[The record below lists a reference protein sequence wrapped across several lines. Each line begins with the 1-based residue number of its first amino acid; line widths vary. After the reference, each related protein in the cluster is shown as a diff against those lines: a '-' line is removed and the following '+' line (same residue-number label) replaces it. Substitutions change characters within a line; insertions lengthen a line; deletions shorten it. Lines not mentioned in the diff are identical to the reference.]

1 MEEIFNRLLQA
12 QITPNGLYVLYCIK
26 NKIKCSDSINFNIEV
41 LRLKSGNYLTESLE
55 LSGNSLKFI
64 EEIDSYFKKSKKKT
78 SKNLMGDDFLDNIKL
93 YNELFPKGKLPSGV
107 PARVNVK
114 GLENAF
120 RWFFENFSYSWETV
134 LQATDKYVDEYSMNR
149 YNYMRNS
156 QYFVRKQNT
165 DKTWDSTLATY
176 CDMIEADDYE
186 ETNYFKENIV

>member
-1 MEEIFNRLLQA
+1 MEEVFNRLIKA
-12 QITPNGLYVLYCIK
+12 GISPNSFYVLY
-26 NKIKCSDSINFNIEV
+26 SIYNNVVPDKLVNSSIEV
-41 LRLKSGNYLTESLE
+41 TKLKLDNWVTEDLQ
-55 LSGNSLKFI
+55 LSDKSLKFI
-64 EEIDSYFKKSKKKT
+64 SEIDGFFKKSKKKT

-107 PARVNVK
+107 PARVNIK

-134 LQATDKYVDEYSMNR
+134 LKATEKYVDEYSMAR

-186 ETNYFKENIV
+186 EPNYFKENIV

>member
-1 MEEIFNRLLQA
+1 MQEVFDKLIKA
-12 QITPNGLYVLYCIK
+12 GISPNAFYVLYCIH
-26 NKIKCSDSINFNIEV
+26 NKIVPNKFVNTSLEV
-41 LRLKSGNYLTESLE
+41 SRLLSGNYLTESLE
-55 LSGNSLKFI
+55 LSGNSLKFMSEI
-64 EEIDSYFKKSKKKT
+64 EGYFKKSKKKT
-78 SKNLMGDDFLDNIKL
+78 SQILMGDDFQDNLKA

-107 PARVNVK
+107 PARVNIK

-120 RWFFENFSYSWETV
+120 RWFFENFNYSWETV
-134 LQATDKYVDEYSMNR
+134 LKATEKYVDEYSMNR

-186 ETNYFKENIV
+186 EPNYFKENIV

>member
-1 MEEIFNRLLQA
+1 MEEVFNRLIKA
-12 QITPNGLYVLYCIK
+12 GISPNSFYVLY
-26 NKIKCSDSINFNIEV
+26 SIYNNVVPDKLVNSSIEV
-41 LRLKSGNYLTESLE
+41 TKLKLDNWVTEDLE
-55 LSGNSLKFI
+55 LSDKSLKFI
-64 EEIDSYFKKSKKKT
+64 SEIDEFFKKSKKKT

-186 ETNYFKENIV
+186 EPNYFKEHIV

>member
-1 MEEIFNRLLQA
+1 MLH
-12 QITPNGLYVLYCIK
+12 CIH
-26 NKIKCSDSINFNIEV
+26 NNIVPSKIVNASIEV
-41 LRLKSGNYLTESLE
+41 ARLKSGNYLTESLE
-55 LSGNSLKFI
+55 LSGNSIKFI
-64 EEIDSYFKKSKKKT
+64 QEIDGYFKKSKKKT
-78 SKNLMGDDFLDNIKL
+78 TQNLLGDDFLEKL
-93 YNELFPKGKLPSGV
+93 QEYNEIFPKGKLPSGV
-107 PARVNVK
+107 PARVNIK

-134 LQATDKYVDEYSMNR
+134 LKATEKYVDEYSMNR

-186 ETNYFKENIV
+186 EPNYFKEHVV

>member
-1 MEEIFNRLLQA
+1 MSQMGL
-12 QITPNGLYVLYCIK
+12 TPNMFYVLYCIH
-26 NKIKCSDSINFNIEV
+26 INVVPDKSVNSSLEV
-41 LRLKSGNYLTESLE
+41 SKLISGNYLTESLE
-55 LSGNSLKFI
+55 LSENSLKFMS
-64 EEIDSYFKKSKKKT
+64 EVEGYFKKSKKKT
-78 SKNLMGDDFLDNIKL
+78 SKILMGDDFQDNLKT

-107 PARVNVK
+107 PARVNIK

-134 LQATDKYVDEYSMNR
+134 LKATEKYVDEYSMNR

-186 ETNYFKENIV
+186 EPSYFKENIV

>member
-1 MEEIFNRLLQA
+1 MEEVFNRLLKA
-12 QITPNGLYVLYCIK
+12 GISPNSFYVLY
-26 NKIKCSDSINFNIEV
+26 SIYNNVVPDKLVNSSIEV
-41 LRLKSGNYLTESLE
+41 AKLKLTDWLTEDLQ
-55 LSGNSLKFI
+55 LSDKSLKFI
-64 EEIDSYFKKSKKKT
+64 SEIDGFFKKSKKKT

-107 PARVNVK
+107 PARVNIK

-134 LQATDKYVDEYSMNR
+134 LKATDKYVDEYSMNR

-186 ETNYFKENIV
+186 EPSYFKEHIV

>member
-1 MEEIFNRLLQA
+1 MEEVFNRLIKA
-12 QITPNGLYVLYCIK
+12 GISPNSFYVLYSVYNNVVPDK
-26 NKIKCSDSINFNIEV
+26 LVNSSIEV
-41 LRLKSGNYLTESLE
+41 AKLKLDNWLTEDLQ
-55 LSGNSLKFI
+55 LSDKSLKFI
-64 EEIDSYFKKSKKKT
+64 SEIDGFFKKSKKKT

-134 LQATDKYVDEYSMNR
+134 LKATDKYVDEYSMNR

-176 CDMIEADDYE
+176 CDMIDADDYE
-186 ETNYFKENIV
+186 EPNYFKEHIV

>member
-134 LQATDKYVDEYSMNR
+134 LQATEKYVDEYSMNR

>member
-41 LRLKSGNYLTESLE
+41 LRLKSGNYLMESLE
-55 LSGNSLKFI
+55 LSENSLKFI
-64 EEIDSYFKKSKKKT
+64 EEIDGFFKKSKKKT

-134 LQATDKYVDEYSMNR
+134 LKATDKYVDEYSMNR

-186 ETNYFKENIV
+186 EPNYFKEHIV

>member
-1 MEEIFNRLLQA
+1 MREIFLKISQA
-12 QITPNGLYVLYCIK
+12 GLTPNMFYVLWCISE
-26 NKIKCSDSINFNIEV
+26 KISIDPSINASLEITK
-41 LRLKSGNYLTESLE
+41 LKSGNYLTESLE

-64 EEIDSYFKKSKKKT
+64 QEIDGFFKKSKKKT

-134 LQATDKYVDEYSMNR
+134 LKATDKYVDEYSMNR

-186 ETNYFKENIV
+186 EPNYFKENIV

>member
-1 MEEIFNRLLQA
+1 MDEIFNRLLQEK
-12 QITPNGLYVLYCIK
+12 ITPNGLYLLYCIN
-26 NKIKCSDSINFNIEV
+26 NKIKCSTSINFSIES
-41 LRLKSGNYLTESLE
+41 LRLRADNWLTEDLQ
-55 LSGNSLKFI
+55 LSDKSLKFI
-64 EEIDSYFKKSKKKT
+64 EEIDGFFKKSKKKT

-107 PARVNVK
+107 PARVNIK

-186 ETNYFKENIV
+186 EPNYFKEHIV

>member
-1 MEEIFNRLLQA
+1 MQEVFDKLIKA
-12 QITPNGLYVLYCIK
+12 GISPNAFYVLYCIH
-26 NKIKCSDSINFNIEV
+26 NKIVPDKFVNTSLEV
-41 LRLKSGNYLTESLE
+41 SRLLSGNYLTESLE

-64 EEIDSYFKKSKKKT
+64 EEIDAFFKKSKKKT
-78 SKNLMGDDFLDNIKL
+78 SKILMGDNFQDNLKA

-107 PARVNVK
+107 PARVNIK

-134 LQATDKYVDEYSMNR
+134 LKATEKYVDEYSMAR

-186 ETNYFKENIV
+186 EPNYFKENIV

>member
-1 MEEIFNRLLQA
+1 MEEVFNRLLKEK
-12 QITPNGLYVLYCIK
+12 ITPNGLYVLYCIK
-26 NKIKCSDSINFNIEV
+26 SKTKCPETINVGIES
-41 LRLKSGNYLTESLE
+41 LRLRSENWVTEDLQ
-55 LSGNSLKFI
+55 LSDKSLKFI
-64 EEIDSYFKKSKKKT
+64 EEIDGYFKKSKKKT
-78 SKNLMGDDFLDNIKL
+78 SKNLMGDNFLDNIKL

-134 LQATDKYVDEYSMNR
+134 LQATEKYIDEYSMNR

-186 ETNYFKENIV
+186 EPNYFKEHIV

>member
-64 EEIDSYFKKSKKKT
+64 QEIDGFFKKSKKKT

-107 PARVNVK
+107 PARVNIK

-134 LQATDKYVDEYSMNR
+134 LKATDKYVDEYSMNR

-186 ETNYFKENIV
+186 EPNYFKEHIV

>member
-64 EEIDSYFKKSKKKT
+64 QEIDGFFKKSKKKT

-134 LQATDKYVDEYSMNR
+134 LKATDKYVDEYSMNR

-186 ETNYFKENIV
+186 EPNYFKEHIV

>member
-1 MEEIFNRLLQA
+1 MEEVFNRLIKA
-12 QITPNGLYVLYCIK
+12 GISPNSFYVLY
-26 NKIKCSDSINFNIEV
+26 SIYNNVVPDKLVNSSIEV
-41 LRLKSGNYLTESLE
+41 TKLKLDNWVTEDLE
-55 LSGNSLKFI
+55 LSDKSLKFI
-64 EEIDSYFKKSKKKT
+64 SEIDGFFKKSKKKT
-78 SKNLMGDDFLDNIKL
+78 SKNLMGDNFLDNIKL

-134 LQATDKYVDEYSMNR
+134 LKATDKYVDEYSMNR

-186 ETNYFKENIV
+186 EPNYFKEHIV

>member
-1 MEEIFNRLLQA
+1 MGL
-12 QITPNGLYVLYCIK
+12 TPNMFYVLYCMH
-26 NKIKCSDSINFNIEV
+26 NNIVPDKSVNTSLEV
-41 LRLKSGNYLTESLE
+41 SKLLSGNYLTESLE

-64 EEIDSYFKKSKKKT
+64 QEIDGFFKKSKKKT
-78 SKNLMGDDFLDNIKL
+78 SKDLMGDSFQDNLKL
-93 YNELFPKGKLPSGV
+93 YNEIFPKGKLPSGV
-107 PARVNVK
+107 PARVNIK

-120 RWFFENFSYSWETV
+120 RWFFENFSYSWDTV
-134 LQATDKYVDEYSMNR
+134 LKATEKYVDEYSMNR

-186 ETNYFKENIV
+186 EPNYFKEHIV

>member
-1 MEEIFNRLLQA
+1 MEEVFNKLIKAGLS
-12 QITPNGLYVLYCIK
+12 PNSFYVLYCIH
-26 NKIKCSDSINFNIEV
+26 NKVVPNNFVNSSIEV
-41 LRLKSGNYLTESLE
+41 TKLKLSNYLTEDLE
-55 LSGNSLKFI
+55 LPENSLKFI
-64 EEIDSYFKKSKKKT
+64 EEIDSFFKKSKKKT

-176 CDMIEADDYE
+176 CDMIDADDYE
-186 ETNYFKENIV
+186 ETNYFKEHIV

>member
-1 MEEIFNRLLQA
+1 MEEIFNKLLQA

-26 NKIKCSDSINFNIEV
+26 NKVKCSDSVNFNIEV

-64 EEIDSYFKKSKKKT
+64 QEIDGFFKKSKEKT
-78 SKNLMGDDFLDNIKL
+78 SKDLMGDSFQDNLKL
-93 YNELFPKGKLPSGV
+93 YNEIFPKGKLPSGV
-107 PARVNVK
+107 PARVNIK

-120 RWFFENFSYSWETV
+120 RWFFENFSYSWDTV
-134 LQATDKYVDEYSMNR
+134 LKATEKYVDEYSMNR

-186 ETNYFKENIV
+186 EPNYFKEHIV

>member
-1 MEEIFNRLLQA
+1 MEEIFNKLLQA

-64 EEIDSYFKKSKKKT
+64 EEIDGFFKKSKKKT

-134 LQATDKYVDEYSMNR
+134 LKATDKYVDEYSMNR

-186 ETNYFKENIV
+186 EPNYFKEHIV

>member
-1 MEEIFNRLLQA
+1 MGEVFFKITAFGL
-12 QITPNGLYVLYCIK
+12 TPNAFYVLYCIY
-26 NKIKCSDSINFNIEV
+26 NKIVPDKSVNSSLEV
-41 LRLKSGNYLTESLE
+41 SKLISGNYITESLE
-55 LSGNSLKFI
+55 LSGNSVKFMSEI
-64 EEIDSYFKKSKKKT
+64 EGYFKKSKKKT
-78 SKNLMGDDFLDNIKL
+78 SKILMGDDFQDNLKT

-107 PARVNVK
+107 PARVNIK

-120 RWFFENFSYSWETV
+120 RWFFENFTYSWETV
-134 LQATDKYVDEYSMNR
+134 LKATEKYVDEYSMNR

-186 ETNYFKENIV
+186 EPSYFKENIV

>member
-1 MEEIFNRLLQA
+1 MEEIFFKMSEMGL
-12 QITPNGLYVLYCIK
+12 TPNMFYVLYCMH
-26 NKIKCSDSINFNIEV
+26 NNIVPVKSVNTSLEV
-41 LRLKSGNYLTESLE
+41 SRLLSGNYLTESLE
-55 LSGNSLKFI
+55 LSSNSLKFMS
-64 EEIDSYFKKSKKKT
+64 EIDGFFKKSKKKT
-78 SKNLMGDDFLDNIKL
+78 SKILMGDDFQDNLKA

-107 PARVNVK
+107 PARVNIK

-120 RWFFENFSYSWETV
+120 RWFFENFNYSWETV
-134 LQATDKYVDEYSMNR
+134 LKATEKYVDEYSMNR

-186 ETNYFKENIV
+186 EPNYFKENIV

>member
-1 MEEIFNRLLQA
+1 MEEIFNKLLQA

-64 EEIDSYFKKSKKKT
+64 SEIDGYFKKSKKKT
-78 SKNLMGDDFLDNIKL
+78 SKDLMGDSFQDNLKL

-107 PARVNVK
+107 PARVNIK

-134 LQATDKYVDEYSMNR
+134 LKATEKYVDEYSMSR

-186 ETNYFKENIV
+186 EPNYFKENIV

>member
-1 MEEIFNRLLQA
+1 MQEVFNKFIKA
-12 QITPNGLYVLYCIK
+12 KITPNAFYVLYCIH
-26 NKIKCSDSINFNIEV
+26 NKIVPDKLVNSSIEV
-41 LRLKSGNYLTESLE
+41 TKLKLSNYLTEDLE
-55 LSGNSLKFI
+55 LSENSLKFI
-64 EEIDSYFKKSKKKT
+64 EEIDGFFKKSKKKT

-134 LQATDKYVDEYSMNR
+134 LQATDKYVDEYSITR

-176 CDMIEADDYE
+176 CDMIDADDYE
-186 ETNYFKENIV
+186 ETNYFKEHIV

>member
-1 MEEIFNRLLQA
+1 MEEIFNKLLQA

-64 EEIDSYFKKSKKKT
+64 QEIDGFFKKSKKKT

-134 LQATDKYVDEYSMNR
+134 LKATDKYVDEYSMNR

-156 QYFVRKQNT
+156 QYFIRKQNT

>member
-1 MEEIFNRLLQA
+1 MEEIFFKITKMGL
-12 QITPNGLYVLYCIK
+12 TPNAFYVLYCIH
-26 NKIKCSDSINFNIEV
+26 SNITPDKSVNGSLEV
-41 LRLKSGNYLTESLE
+41 AKLISGNYLTESLE

-64 EEIDSYFKKSKKKT
+64 SEIEGYFKKSKKKT
-78 SKNLMGDDFLDNIKL
+78 SKTLMGDDFQDNLKA

-107 PARVNVK
+107 PARVNIK

-134 LQATDKYVDEYSMNR
+134 LKATEKYVDEYSMNR

-186 ETNYFKENIV
+186 EPNYFKENIV

>member
-1 MEEIFNRLLQA
+1 MEEIFNKLLQE

-64 EEIDSYFKKSKKKT
+64 EEIDGYFKKSKKKT
-78 SKNLMGDDFLDNIKL
+78 SKNLMGDDFLDNIKV

-134 LQATDKYVDEYSMNR
+134 LKATDKYVDEYSMNR

-186 ETNYFKENIV
+186 EPNYFKENIV

>member
-1 MEEIFNRLLQA
+1 MEEIFNKLLQA

-26 NKIKCSDSINFNIEV
+26 NKIKCSESVNFNIEV

-55 LSGNSLKFI
+55 LSGNSLNFI
-64 EEIDSYFKKSKKKT
+64 EEIEGYFKKSKKKS
-78 SKNLMGDDFLDNIKL
+78 SKILMGDAFQDNLKA

-107 PARVNVK
+107 PARVNIK

-134 LQATDKYVDEYSMNR
+134 LKATEKYVDEYSMNR

-186 ETNYFKENIV
+186 EPNYFKENIV

>member
-1 MEEIFNRLLQA
+1 MQEVFDKLIKA
-12 QITPNGLYVLYCIK
+12 GISPNAFYVLYCIH
-26 NKIKCSDSINFNIEV
+26 NKIVPDKFVNTSLEV
-41 LRLKSGNYLTESLE
+41 SRLLSGNYLTESLE

-64 EEIDSYFKKSKKKT
+64 EEIDAFFKKSKKKT
-78 SKNLMGDDFLDNIKL
+78 SKILMGDDFQDNLKA

-107 PARVNVK
+107 PARVNIK

-134 LQATDKYVDEYSMNR
+134 LKATEKYVDEYSMAR

-186 ETNYFKENIV
+186 EPNYFKENIV